1 MTDIPK
7 VTVIVRGGLVQDVE
21 IEGMAYVVVHDYDV
35 DMDDPGDRPHG
46 RNEDGDL
53 YLIAGEYGS
62 DT

>member
-46 RNEDGDL
+46 RNED
-53 YLIAGEYGS
+53 
-62 DT
+62 